1 MPHKM
6 AYSKEK
12 TLQCE
17 RFEPVPLIVDFFFN
31 GILQLLERLC
41 SHIPKDSL
49 NKIIDHYTRAE
60 HVIDIPFYC
69 GKAKCRARHRE
80 HSSDNASKTYRQ
92 QSCDLSQ
99 KAIASLRVKKRIII
113 FRFCQC

>member
-17 RFEPVPLIVDFFFN
+17 RFEPVPLIVDFFIN
-31 GILQLLERLC
+31 GLLQLLEKLC
-41 SHIPKDSL
+41 SHIPKGSL
-49 NKIIDHYTRAE
+49 NKIIDHCIRSD

-69 GKAKCRARHRE
+69 GKPKSRARYRE
-80 HSSDNASKTYRQ
+80 HSSDNASKPYRQ
-92 QSCDLSQ
+92 QSCALSQ
-99 KAIASLRVKKRIII
+99 KAIASLGVKKRIII
-113 FRFCQC
+113 FRFYQG